1 MNKTVKGTRS
11 RSEFMTGTIIP
22 VRHAEHDAR
31 FRVLEG
37 IMALAFI
44 FGTIALMRLVLATL
58 GDCPQFH

>member
-1 MNKTVKGTRS
+1 
-11 RSEFMTGTIIP
+11 MTGTIIP